1 MTRHPLNYY
10 VTIFAWY
17 QLSSHLGRKDVALIQ
32 QNISKLFGL
41 GSTVQFLNGRGSDGW
56 VECCGGGGG
65 DGPDQNKL
73 QKKTEKASGGRW
85 LGTFLWVKDL

>member
-1 MTRHPLNYY
+1 M
-10 VTIFAWY
+10 
-17 QLSSHLGRKDVALIQ
+17 ALIQ

-73 QKKTEKASGGRW
+73 QKKNRKSLRGEMAWNVFVGKRSLRYNQKKM
-85 LGTFLWVKDL
+85 FLRQMSTCGLTTDTDSD